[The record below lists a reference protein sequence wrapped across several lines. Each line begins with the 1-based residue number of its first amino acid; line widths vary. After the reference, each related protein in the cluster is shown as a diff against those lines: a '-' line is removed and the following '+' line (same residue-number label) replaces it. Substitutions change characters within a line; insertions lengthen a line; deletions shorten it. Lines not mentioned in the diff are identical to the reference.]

1 MSLRSSL
8 ALLAIGLLGLPTL
21 VAHATD
27 VVWPTTMDRSSL
39 RSPQD
44 YLQPTVSGR
53 IESGSFGMVREDG
66 KRFHEGI
73 DIRPAKVN
81 ADGEPLDLVL
91 AAMDGQ
97 VAYLNPNVN
106 GPYGRYVVLYHPG
119 AEIPAYTLYAHLA
132 KLEPSLRVATP
143 IRGGAVVGLMGHTS
157 AGVSPI
163 TKDRSH
169 LHFEVGLIL
178 STGFNLWYAAQPENR
193 QSGNLH
199 GLYNGQNL
207 IGMDPLLVL
216 GQPKVDL
223 LAAVR
228 SQPTALT
235 VGLRTSKTPDFVN
248 RYPALVRGDV
258 ARAAGWYVEFSWQG
272 MPLRWTALDAKS
284 PQLPAG
290 RWRLLEVDQ
299 TQRMRLIQRKMLGGD
314 GRTPGE
320 LLTLHLEILLST
332 AR

>member
-8 ALLAIGLLGLPTL
+8 ALLFLGLATL
-21 VAHATD
+21 AARATD
-27 VVWPTTMDRSSL
+27 IVWPTTMDRSSI
-39 RSPQD
+39 RAPED

-73 DIRPAKVN
+73 DIRPARTN

-97 VAYLNPNVN
+97 VAYLNSSVN
-106 GPYGRYVVLYHPG
+106 GPYGRYVVLYHAA
-119 AEIPAYTLYAHLA
+119 AEIPVYTLYAHLA
-132 KLEPSLRVATP
+132 KLEPTLKLAQTVRRGTP
-143 IRGGAVVGLMGHTS
+143 IGLMGHTS

-193 QSGNLH
+193 LSANLH

-216 GQPKVDL
+216 GQPKADL
-223 LAAVR
+223 LTAVR

-235 VGLRTSKTPDFVN
+235 VGLRAGNTPDFVK
-248 RYPALVRGDV
+248 RYPALVRGDA

-272 MPLRWTALDAKS
+272 MPLRWTALEAKS

-290 RWRLLEVDQ
+290 RWRLLEIDQ
-299 TQRMRLIQRKMLGGD
+299 AQRTRLIQRKMLGAD

-320 LLTLHLEILLST
+320 LLTQNLEILLST

>member
-8 ALLAIGLLGLPTL
+8 AFLSLCLTALPL
-21 VAHATD
+21 SATD
-27 VVWPTTMDRSSL
+27 VVWPTTMDRDSTRL
-39 RSPQD
+39 PQD
-44 YLQPTVSGR
+44 YLQPTVSGKT
-53 IESGSFGMVREDG
+53 ESGSFGMVREDG

-73 DIRPAKVN
+73 DIRPAKTN
-81 ADGEPLDLVL
+81 ADGEALDLVL

-97 VAYLNPNVN
+97 IAYLNPNVN
-106 GPYGRYVVLYHPG
+106 GPYGRYVVLHHG
-119 AEIPAYTLYAHLA
+119 SAEIPVYTLYAHLA
-132 KLEPSLRVATP
+132 KLEPSLRIAQPVR
-143 IRGGAVVGLMGHTS
+143 RGTVIGLMGRTS
-157 AGVSPI
+157 AGASPI

-169 LHFEVGLIL
+169 LHFEVGLML
-178 STGFNLWYAAQPENR
+178 STGFNLWYATQAENK
-193 QSGNLH
+193 QSANHH

-207 IGMDPLLVL
+207 IGMDPSPILA
-216 GQPKVDL
+216 QPKVDL

-235 VGLRTSKTPDFVN
+235 VGLRTSKTPDFVA
-248 RYPALVRGDV
+248 RYPALVRGDA

-299 TQRMRLIQRKMLGGD
+299 RRRPLLLQRKMLGAD

-320 LLTLHLEILLST
+320 LLTQNLEILLST